1 MEVCLTMTQLTKLQ
15 LSDALV
21 EEFRNSQATAAWT
34 DPTTGKVY
42 MHHSGDITKF
52 PFADRQR
59 FVMDTKAMN
68 KFIELKDEG
77 KLSESEYQDKINFA
91 IWNSKDGWDEKAK
104 IWLASKNTAVAEDV
118 QGIKPSD
125 YSGMENVVIE
135 GIIYGLNERVRVA
148 QNALR
153 TVQVQGTIRKYP
165 ELTSRLTVNRN
176 IDFTQ
181 DIPVKSVGL
190 KSTQIELKCDAMHFA
205 IYDHAN
211 WRPHQVD
218 LLRTNIEAIGFAF
231 IRDKADQVVTLLTD
245 TAITAITGT
254 DWGVST
260 NNPYLDFAKA
270 QKAINDNNGVADKAM
285 LNEIAR
291 AVIRGNPNAKTTM
304 DTSRVDQSGSKV
316 VVGDVFIN
324 GYTTYIENG
333 FGNTLLVVWD
343 NEAVEWDQGPE
354 GTVNYR
360 EDRRFRTGYIRFTW
374 NKPLIIDLG
383 KIRRVTGITTV
394 P

>member
-1 MEVCLTMTQLTKLQ
+1 MSKMTQLTKLQ

-34 DPTTGKVY
+34 NPQTGWVS

-59 FVMDTKAMN
+59 QVMDTKALN
-68 KFIELKDEG
+68 KFIMQKDAG
-77 KLSESEYQDKINFA
+77 QLSESEYADKINYA

-104 IWLASKNTAVAEDV
+104 IWVNSKNVASAEDV

-125 YSGMENVVIE
+125 YVGMENVVIE

-153 TVQVQGTIRKYP
+153 TVPVAGTVRKYP

-190 KSTQIELKCDAMHFA
+190 KSTSIELKCDAMHFA

-245 TAITAITGT
+245 TAITAVVGT

-260 NNPYLDFAKA
+260 NNPYLDFARA
-270 QKAINDNNGVADKAM
+270 QKAINDNHGVADKAM

-291 AVIRGNPNAKTTM
+291 AVIRGNPNAKTIL
-304 DTSRVDQSGSKV
+304 DTSRVDQSGGKV
-316 VVGDVFIN
+316 VSGDVFIN

-333 FGNTLLVVWD
+333 FGNTLLVIWD